1 MTEQSNE
8 TVETTEAEHAD
19 THEHEIQEWTGEE
32 DEPKSEEQPSEELEK
47 SDEPDQ
53 SPEPEKTEKKTHA
66 QERYEQIL
74 RENAELKRKQA
85 EIEAKNTASEL
96 KRPNIEDYDSYAD
109 YEDAVDNYNLA
120 KAEQRVLEKL
130 QKQEQ
135 SKSLEKQQL
144 EMQTAIAEIEADG
157 IDFKSY
163 MQKAD
168 ELPQLP
174 LTLDQF
180 GLSAKDTLMLAK
192 DLLDD
197 EETYIALSKMSV
209 AQASMKIGQIIGS
222 KQAEKAPPKQV
233 SKAPKPITPVNASAA
248 ASRSAESMTD
258 DEWYNE
264 YTKQRKQGK

>member
-8 TVETTEAEHAD
+8 TVKPTETEHVE
-19 THEHEIQEWTGEE
+19 EHEIKEWTGDE
-32 DEPKSEEQPSEELEK
+32 DEPKSEEQPS
-47 SDEPDQ
+47 
-53 SPEPEKTEKKTHA
+53 PEPEKPDKPLPEAEGEEQKKTPA
-66 QERYEQIL
+66 QERYEQVL

-85 EIEAKNTASEL
+85 EIDAKNTASEI
-96 KRPNIEDYDSYAD
+96 KRPNIEDFDSYAE
-109 YEDAVDNYNLA
+109 YEDALNEYHTT
-120 KAEQRVLEKL
+120 KAEQRLTERM

-135 SKSLEKQQL
+135 SKSVEQQQL
-144 EMQTAIAEIEADG
+144 EMQTALAEIEAGG
-157 IDFKSY
+157 IDFNAY

-222 KQAEKAPPKQV
+222 KQAEKASPKQV
-233 SKAPKPITPVNASAA
+233 SKAPRPITPVNASAA
-248 ASRSAESMTD
+248 ASRSAESMSD
-258 DEWYNE
+258 DEWYKE
-264 YTKQRKQGK
+264 QLKQRKLGK